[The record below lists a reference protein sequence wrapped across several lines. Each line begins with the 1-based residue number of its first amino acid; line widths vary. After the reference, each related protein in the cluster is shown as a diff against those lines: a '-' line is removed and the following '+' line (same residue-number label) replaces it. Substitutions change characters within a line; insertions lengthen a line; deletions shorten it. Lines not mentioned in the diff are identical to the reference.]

1 MSDDQAPV
9 PVPVPTS
16 IARELLRCCPYGRE
30 AQRDAED
37 AIRRDELKAYALY
50 ASYKHDQGIW
60 HTQAGSK
67 AIDDK
72 LWRRIVADK
81 QLDAFWKR
89 SQVLLEWDS
98 ADTGWD
104 LRGIRI
110 EPTSLIE
117 FLGRYALT
125 VTVDQTGQLR
135 VPGQARAV
143 SGAGRN
149 TYAHGAP
156 IALLTLEL
164 HSGDFNK
171 MGKKNGKTPTLLN
184 LKAAD
189 LEERL
194 TQLYHQFGIPAP
206 TARSLHGLAAGVLQV
221 LRKPQSSQ
229 LNQNDN

>member
-89 SQVLLEWDS
+89 SQVLLEWDGTE
-98 ADTGWD
+98 TGWD

-125 VTVDQTGQLR
+125 VTVDPTGQLR

-164 HSGDFNK
+164 HSGDFDK
-171 MGKKNGKTPTLLN
+171 LGKKNGKAPTLLN

-221 LRKPQSSQ
+221 LRKPLGSQ
-229 LNQNDN
+229 LVAGEH

>member
-1 MSDDQAPV
+1 MSEETTPI

-37 AIRRDELKAYALY
+37 AIRRQELHTYALY
-50 ASYKHDQGIW
+50 SSYQHDKGGW
-60 HTQAGSK
+60 HTGHSK
-67 AIDDK
+67 TVDDK
-72 LWRRIVADK
+72 LWRRIIADK
-81 QLDAFWKR
+81 QLDPFWKR
-89 SQVLLEWDS
+89 SQVLLEWDGT
-98 ADTGWD
+98 DTGWD
-104 LRGIRI
+104 LRGIRV
-110 EPTSLIE
+110 EPESLIK
-117 FLGRYALT
+117 FLARYGLA
-125 VTVDQTGQLR
+125 VTVDSTGQLQ
-135 VPGQARAV
+135 VPGQARALT
-143 SGAGRN
+143 GAGRN

-164 HSGDFNK
+164 NSGNFERL
-171 MGKKNGKTPTLLN
+171 GKKNGKAPTLLN

-221 LRKPQSSQ
+221 LRKPLISR
-229 LNQNDN
+229 LGAKE